1 MMSFVLKL
9 RTSRLYFY
17 SFVALISGSLLL
29 SVQANEGQSSE
40 LKPGGE
46 ATGRLNYRTFIMPV
60 ENVPRMAQLDFWD
73 GFSFFRDPWVASP
86 SITKDRDGLGP
97 LFNARSCKTCHADGG
112 RGRPS
117 KHGEIA
123 EPALLFRFLQAN
135 ASKGDSRYGGQ
146 LQPLAIRLSHEKLT
160 KPVQGEAQVR
170 VFYEEITGH
179 YDDGETYT
187 LRKPRYEL
195 GNLAYGPLDKG
206 TYLSARYAPAI
217 YGMGLLDAISG
228 SDLLKLED
236 INDRDGD
243 GISGKYNRVTD
254 AVSGEKRI
262 ARFGFKGLHTT
273 LEQQVAGAFVND
285 IGITNPIFKEE
296 TCLAHQV
303 ACLQGASIDPVHV
316 LDIPK
321 KLHDLTVYM
330 SQLVAVPPARDLQSR
345 KAKQGRMLFYK
356 LQCQQC
362 HTPSFTTDTSYEL
375 KALAGQTIWPYTDL
389 ALHDMG
395 EGLADKG
402 IENQALGSEW
412 RTPPLWGI
420 GLQHRVQGFSAFLH
434 DGRARTIEEAVLW
447 HGGEAKPH
455 QQAFKLLTK
464 PQRDALLYFLEQ
476 I

>member
-1 MMSFVLKL
+1 MMLNLQKSSLIAATIICLSMPVN
-9 RTSRLYFY
+9 TSA
-17 SFVALISGSLLL
+17 SNE
-29 SVQANEGQSSE
+29 QAA
-40 LKPGGE
+40 KPGGD
-46 ATGRLNYRTFIMPV
+46 ATGRLNYRSFV
-60 ENVPRMAQLDFWD
+60 EPAKNIPRMEQLDFWD

-86 SITKDRDGLGP
+86 SITRDRDGLGP

-179 YDDGETYT
+179 FADGETYT
-187 LRKPRYEL
+187 LRKPRYEIE
-195 GNLAYGPLDKG
+195 NLAYGPLDKG
-206 TYLSARYAPAI
+206 TYLSARYAPAV
-217 YGMGLLDAISG
+217 YGMGLLDAIQEK
-228 SDLLKLED
+228 DLLNLED
-236 INDRDGD
+236 INDANKD
-243 GISGKYNRVTD
+243 GISGKYNQVID
-254 AVSGEKRI
+254 AVSGKKRI
-262 ARFGFKGLHTT
+262 GRFGFKGLHST

-285 IGITNPIFKEE
+285 IGITNPIFKDE
-296 TCLAHQV
+296 TCLVHQV
-303 ACLQGASIDPVHV
+303 ACKQAGSVDPEHV
-316 LDIPK
+316 LDIPE

-330 SQLVAVPPARDLQSR
+330 SQLIAPPPARDLQSS
-345 KAKQGRMLFYK
+345 KSKQGQTLFYK

-362 HTPSFTTDTSYEL
+362 HTPSFTTDTSYQV

-402 IENQALGSEW
+402 VENLASGSEW

-447 HGGEAKPH
+447 HGGEAQPH
-455 QQAFKLLTK
+455 QQKFKSLTK
-464 PQRDALLYFLEQ
+464 QQRAALLYFLKQ